1 MIRKRYPRANIHLAV
16 VTAIVIALL
25 ANPLTLISGTIY
37 AASPHTNEQ
46 TDLQTPDLPLPLT
59 RSDVDLSNPQN
70 LEASTDSKQSTQM
83 GSTRS
88 AEVPAVYIVVLD
100 GAPLASYRG
109 GVANLAPTNRAA
121 QHGKKI
127 NSRSPE
133 SQAYLSYLQQ
143 EQAALIDRANR
154 TLGRPLEV
162 LYTYRATLNGFA
174 AQMTAAEAQQIAK
187 LSGVRL
193 VEKEK
198 IYELHTDAGPTW
210 IGAPEIWGGELTA
223 LPFSAALSGANE
235 VPAVVSDASG
245 VATIQYNVK
254 THELSYEITVADI
267 ENIVAAHIHRG
278 PVGQNGPVAYGLYD
292 GSTLF
297 DPANPISDVITLSDE
312 DQALLMNGGLYVN
325 VHTTASPGGAIRGQ
339 ITSDGTLGEGVIV
352 GVIDTGVDPWNPSFA
367 ATGDDGY
374 THENPL
380 GAGTYL
386 GVCDPANTTPPSGV
400 VAYDPTF
407 PCNSKLI
414 GAWGYIASDD
424 NPRDT
429 DGHGSHTAS
438 TAAGN
443 VVKNPVVNTPTGAF
457 TVELISGVAPH
468 ANIIMYDGCIDGGG
482 CPGASLQAAR
492 DQALLDGVDVI
503 NYSIGSSSPTP
514 DPYNDVEALSW
525 LALRDAGVFVATS
538 AGNDGPGDAT
548 IGSPADLPWLTAVGA
563 NSHNRA
569 FISTV
574 MLSDGNAAPLTLT
587 GMGLNAG
594 FGPAPVVFAADYV
607 IPPATAD
614 DARLCAPDVFPAGTF
629 NGEIVICERGVYGRV
644 AKGES
649 VAAGGAGGFIL
660 AQPDE
665 FGGGPGSIT
674 ADTHVIPASHI
685 DYYEYQKLL
694 AYVASATGPLT
705 AAISGGA
712 LVVDDA
718 YGDIMASFSSRGP
731 NGGLFDD
738 IIVPSITAPGRSIWA
753 AYHQGDGGDGDFTYN
768 VIQGTSMSS
777 PHMAGAGALMK
788 ALYPEWSPAEIQSA
802 LMTTARTPITNDDG
816 TNPATPFAEGAGEV
830 DLTQAAHAALVLDV
844 TNDEYLAADPA
855 AGGAPKDL
863 NLASMADNQ
872 CLLTCSW
879 TRTVKS
885 TLAGEESWTATAT
898 AASGLNITVSPS
910 SFTLAAGAT
919 QAIVITA
926 DAGSAPR
933 DEWLFGEVQLTPA
946 GTAPAAHFPVAVLST
961 PGIIPAAVDI
971 NTRRNAGS
979 QLVTGL
985 KTIAISE
992 LTIESYGLVTGDKV
1006 ALSLNEDPTNADP
1019 YDNIND
1025 GTVSATVVNIPAGT
1039 LSLAA
1044 DILASEAP
1052 DLDLYI
1058 GTGNT
1063 PSAATEVCV
1072 SASGTALESCKI
1084 DNPAAGEWW
1093 ILVQNWDASSAPP
1106 DAVTLA
1112 YAIVTGDAGNFWV
1125 EGPSSVAAS
1134 TPFDLRVY
1142 WDVPTMT
1149 AGESWYG
1156 AFSVGTDPANPGN
1169 IGTIFVNL
1177 NRLDDDVT
1185 KNVSETAATPGDT
1198 LTYQIVVDTNVIP
1211 EDLTYTIQDMI
1222 PAGLTYVADSATATA
1237 GTVEVNGSTLTWA
1250 GTQPSA
1256 NNFVGGYTITTNQ
1269 NDEQCGLPIGDG
1281 GYYDALARTGFKS
1294 SASISGD
1301 TINWSYAFQAGTD
1314 FYGSER
1320 AGSPRFTDDGI
1331 VVFGTYAGQ
1340 PWVNQNIP
1348 DPDVPNGL
1356 LAPYWRDMEVVYDEA
1371 TNKGVT
1377 AVNFGGGIFWL
1388 VEIDDIQLFGTPT
1401 QHLDLGILSW
1411 NDIDPSAGSYDAF
1424 FAFDNVTIGDTTGT
1438 IGVENDAGDAATQ
1451 FSFDD
1456 FTPTNGLVLC
1466 LDYVGLTPVVISYDV
1481 TVDADAPVGVV
1492 TNEVIHNT
1500 DNLGS
1505 KPATASADL
1514 NIEEQSC
1521 ATVPHNLLHNGS
1533 FEADQTG
1540 WRFFTNSDGS
1550 FTISDEAADCDR
1562 AAQIE
1567 ITAPGGNVQLYQ
1579 RGIQLEAN
1587 TTYRMTFMAYSSS
1600 GHDLGVY
1607 LHNHVAPY
1615 DKYGLAINQVN
1626 LTSGWQRYTVE
1637 FNTKNFSGTV
1647 DNARLRFW
1655 LAPFAHAGDIYVID
1669 DVRMEKMDGSESD
1682 LPTITAQSVDV
1693 TASGMLLGM
1702 DEAPFDPALLDL
1714 VDEGNVVDEEAG
1726 ALQMFLP
1733 WVQR

>member
-1 MIRKRYPRANIHLAV
+1 MIRKRYPRASLHFAV
-16 VTAIVIALL
+16 VTAVVMALL
-25 ANPLTLISGTIY
+25 INPLTLLGGTVY
-37 AASPHTNEQ
+37 AASTSSTMQ
-46 TDLQTPDLPLPLT
+46 AALQTPDTPPQPLT
-59 RSDVDLSNPQN
+59 RAGVDLGNPQN
-70 LEASTDSKQSTQM
+70 LEATIQAK
-83 GSTRS
+83 GSTPMVMARS
-88 AEVPAVYIVVLD
+88 AEEAAVYIVVLD

-109 GVANLAPTNRAA
+109 GVANLAPTNQAR
-121 QHGKKI
+121 QSGKKI

-133 SQAYLSYLQQ
+133 SQAYLGYLQQ
-143 EQAALIDRANR
+143 EQAAFIDRANR
-154 TLGRPLEV
+154 TLGRPLDV

-174 AQMTAAEAQQIAK
+174 ARMTAAEAQQIAK

-235 VPAVVSDASG
+235 VPPVTGPASG
-245 VATIQYNVK
+245 SATFQYNVK
-254 THELSYEITVADI
+254 TQELSYEVTVADI
-267 ENIVAAHIHRG
+267 ENIIAAHIHRA
-278 PVGQNGPVAYGLYD
+278 PAGQNGGVAYDLYD
-292 GSTLF
+292 GSAPF
-297 DPANPISDVITLSDE
+297 DPVNPISGVVTLSTA
-312 DQALLMNGGLYVN
+312 DQALLMSGGLYVN
-325 VHTTASPGGAIRGQ
+325 VHTTASPSGAIRGQ
-339 ITSDGTLGEGVIV
+339 IASDGTLGEGVIV

-380 GAGTYL
+380 GEGTYL
-386 GVCDPANTTPPSGV
+386 GVCDPTNTAPPSGV

-407 PCNSKLI
+407 PCNAKLI
-414 GAWGYIASDD
+414 GVWGYSASDD

-468 ANIIMYDGCIDGGG
+468 ANVIMYDGCIDGGG

-514 DPYNDVEALSW
+514 DPYNEVEALSW

-538 AGNDGPGDAT
+538 AGNAGPGDAT
-548 IGSPADLPWLTAVGA
+548 VGSPADLPWITSVGA

-574 MLSDGNAAPLTLT
+574 TLNDGSTAPLTLT
-587 GMGLNAG
+587 GMGLNTG
-594 FGPAPVVFAADYV
+594 FGPAPLVFAEDYV
-607 IPPATAD
+607 IPPATAE
-614 DARLCAPDVFPAGTF
+614 DARLCAPDAFPAGTF

-649 VAAGGAGGFIL
+649 AAAGGAGGFIL

-694 AYVASATGPLT
+694 AYVTAAAGPVT
-705 AAISGGA
+705 AAISGGV
-712 LVVDDA
+712 LVVDNVYA
-718 YGDIMASFSSRGP
+718 DIMASFSSRGP

-753 AYHQGDGGDGDFTYN
+753 AYHQGEGGDGDFTYN
-768 VIQGTSMSS
+768 VIQGTSMAS

-788 ALYPEWSPAEIQSA
+788 ALYPDWSPAEIQSA

-844 TNDEYLAADPA
+844 TTDEYLAADPA
-855 AGGAPKDL
+855 EGGAPKDL

-872 CLLTCSW
+872 CLLVCSW

-885 TLAGEESWTATAT
+885 TLTGAESWTATAT
-898 AASGLNITVSPS
+898 SASGLNITVSPS
-910 SFTLAAGAT
+910 SFTLAPGAT
-919 QAIVITA
+919 QEIVITA
-926 DAGSAPR
+926 DASSAPR
-933 DEWLFGEVQLTPA
+933 EEWLFGEVQLTPA
-946 GTAPAAHFPVAVLST
+946 GTAPAAHLPVAVMST

-971 NTRRNAGS
+971 DTRRNAGS
-979 QLVTGL
+979 HLVTGL
-985 KTIAISE
+985 ETIGISE
-992 LTIESYGLVTGDKV
+992 LTIETYGLVTGDKV
-1006 ALSLNEDPTNADP
+1006 ELSLNEDPSNGDP

-1025 GTVSATVVNIPAGT
+1025 GTVSATVVNVPTGA

-1044 DILASEAP
+1044 DIIASEAP
-1052 DLDLYI
+1052 DIDLYI

-1106 DAVTLA
+1106 DAITLA
-1112 YAIVTGDAGNFWV
+1112 YAIVAGDAGNFWV
-1125 EGPSSVAAS
+1125 EGPSSVAAG

-1142 WDVPTMT
+1142 WDVPTMV

-1156 AFSVGTDPANPGN
+1156 AFTIGTDPANPGN

-1177 NRLDDDVT
+1177 NRLRDDVV
-1185 KNVSETAATPGDT
+1185 KAVSEDEAQPGDT
-1198 LTYQIVVDTNVIP
+1198 LTYQIVVDTNVTP
-1211 EDLTYTIQDMI
+1211 EDLAYTLQDTI
-1222 PAGLTYVADSATATA
+1222 PAGLTYVDGSASATA
-1237 GTVEVNGSTLTWA
+1237 GTVAVTGNTLTWT

-1256 NNFVGGYTITTNQ
+1256 NNFVGGYNITTNQ
-1269 NDEQCGLPIGDG
+1269 NDAQCALPIGDG
-1281 GYYDALARTGFKS
+1281 GYYDALTRTGFTS
-1294 SASISGD
+1294 SAGITGD
-1301 TINWSYAFQAGTD
+1301 TISWSYGSHAGTD
-1314 FYGSER
+1314 FYGTAR

-1340 PWVNQNIP
+1340 PWVNQDIP
-1348 DPDVPNGL
+1348 NVNVPNGL

-1377 AVNFGGGIFWL
+1377 AVTFGGGIFWL
-1388 VEIDDIQLFGTPT
+1388 VEIDDIQPYDDPT
-1401 QHLDLGILSW
+1401 QHLDLAIMSW
-1411 NDIDPSAGSYDAF
+1411 NDIDPAAGSYDAY
-1424 FAFDNVTIGDTTGT
+1424 FAYDNVNIGDTIGT
-1438 IGVENDAGDAATQ
+1438 IGVENDAGDAATK
-1451 FSFDD
+1451 FSFDN
-1456 FTPTNGLVLC
+1456 FTPTDGLVLC
-1466 LDYVGLTPVVISYDV
+1466 LDYVGLTPVVINYEV
-1481 TVDADAPVGVV
+1481 TVDADAAAGIV

-1500 DNLGS
+1500 DNPGS
-1505 KPATASADL
+1505 KPATTSADVTI
-1514 NIEEQSC
+1514 NEQSC
-1521 ATVPHNLLHNGS
+1521 ADVPNNLVDNGS
-1533 FEADQTG
+1533 FEEGQTG
-1540 WRFFTNSDGS
+1540 WRYYTNSAGS
-1550 FTISDEAADCDR
+1550 FTISDEAADCDS

-1567 ITAPGGNVQLYQ
+1567 VAAPGSNVQLYQ
-1579 RGIQLEAN
+1579 KGIQLEAN
-1587 TTYRMTFMAYSSS
+1587 TAYRMTFMAYSSS
-1600 GHDLGVY
+1600 GSDLGLY

-1615 DKYGLAINQVN
+1615 EKYGLAINQVN
-1626 LTSGWQRYTVE
+1626 LTPGWERYTVE
-1637 FNTKNFSGTV
+1637 FNTKNFAGTV
-1647 DNARLRFW
+1647 NNARLRFW
-1655 LAPFAHAGDIYVID
+1655 LTPFASAGDTYVID
-1669 DVRMEKMDGSESD
+1669 DVRLEKLDGSESD
-1682 LPTITAQSVDV
+1682 LSAVSAAVV
-1693 TASGMLLGM
+1693 GLGI
-1702 DEAPFDPALLDL
+1702 DEAPVDPALLDL
-1714 VDEGNVVDEEAG
+1714 VDDGNVVDEGSEA
-1726 ALQMFLP
+1726 LRMFLP